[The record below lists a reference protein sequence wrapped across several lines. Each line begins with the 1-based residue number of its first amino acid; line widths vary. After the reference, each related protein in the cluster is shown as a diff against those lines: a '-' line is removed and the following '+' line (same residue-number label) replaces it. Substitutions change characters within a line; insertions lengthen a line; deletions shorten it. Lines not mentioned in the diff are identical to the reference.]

1 MKCGQPAAT
10 PKASSQP
17 QSSPAQAQSVPAPKA
32 AAPAKK
38 SHWGRALAIVGG
50 ILLLL
55 FITAIAAA
63 LYGVHWIK
71 NKVASYTGGLGSST
85 AQVKVEKGN
94 SCALLSKEEL
104 QQVLGVAVQKNSEI
118 VEQSDPGCAYY
129 TNPEAFA
136 QLQKIALEQARRDSE
151 QASKKPAPKTDNPLE
166 LLKDPNSLEGVVK
179 GLSMTQPD
187 KEGRVF
193 SFTVQRDFGRGN
205 WSAFRNTISIVPGF
219 EDVPDVGDHAMIGS
233 FGHAFYV
240 LKGDSM
246 VHLELTY
253 VPEAK
258 TRGAEIGRK
267 IAAHL

>member
-10 PKASSQP
+10 PKASTQP
-17 QSSPAQAQSVPAPKA
+17 QTTPAQAQSASAPKA
-32 AAPAKK
+32 AAPVKK

-71 NKVASYTGGLGSST
+71 NKVASYTGGSS
-85 AQVKVEKGN
+85 AQVKVENGN
-94 SCALLSKEEL
+94 SCALLSRDEL
-104 QQVLGVAVQKNSEI
+104 QQVLGITIEKNAEI

-129 TNPEAFA
+129 TNPQAFA
-136 QLQKIALEQARRDSE
+136 ELQKMALEQARRDSE

-193 SFTVQRDFGRGN
+193 SFTVQRNAGAGS

-219 EDVPDVGDHAMIGS
+219 EDVPGVGDHAMMGS

-240 LKGDSM
+240 LKGDSI
-246 VHLELTY
+246 VHLDLTY

-258 TRGAEIGRK
+258 TRGADIGRK
-267 IAAHL
+267 IVSHL